1 MDIRYDCRYFKGT
14 MPCIPHKDHGVE
26 CNSNCEY
33 LDSIDQNILIIKLGA
48 MGDIIRTTPIITRLK
63 NEYPN
68 GKIFWL
74 TYFPEVLP
82 ESVDQ
87 PMGFRNEDLVWL
99 RSLDFIMAIN
109 LDKEPE
115 ACALMNQLNIQNKYG
130 FGLTKGMPAPLNEN
144 ANHKFLT
151 GISDS
156 YSKSNTKHYLEEI
169 FELCCWEY
177 KDEEYLLPKYEPNEF
192 NIDLKNVDGK
202 VIGLNTGCGGRWT
215 SRKWPNNSW
224 LTLINLLQKEGYTV
238 LLLGGENEDEQ
249 NKKLSGESGAEYMG
263 FFSFKQFIS
272 LVAKCNA
279 VVSTVTMAMH
289 VAIGLR
295 KPIVLLNNIF
305 NPNEFHF
312 FSPFKIVEPD
322 KNCDCY
328 YLPECING
336 RSCIEEISAE
346 KVLAEIKMIL
356 PL

>member
-1 MDIRYDCRYFKGT
+1 MDVRYDCRYFKGT

-48 MGDIIRTTPIITRLK
+48 MGDVIRTTPIITRLK

-87 PMGFRNEDLVWL
+87 PMSFRNEDLIWL

-144 ANHKFLT
+144 ANHKILT
-151 GISDS
+151 GISDN

-169 FELCCWEY
+169 
-177 KDEEYLLPKYEPNEF
+177 
-192 NIDLKNVDGK
+192 
-202 VIGLNTGCGGRWT
+202 
-215 SRKWPNNSW
+215 
-224 LTLINLLQKEGYTV
+224 
-238 LLLGGENEDEQ
+238 
-249 NKKLSGESGAEYMG
+249 
-263 FFSFKQFIS
+263 
-272 LVAKCNA
+272 
-279 VVSTVTMAMH
+279 
-289 VAIGLR
+289 
-295 KPIVLLNNIF
+295 
-305 NPNEFHF
+305 
-312 FSPFKIVEPD
+312 
-322 KNCDCY
+322 
-328 YLPECING
+328 
-336 RSCIEEISAE
+336 
-346 KVLAEIKMIL
+346 
-356 PL
+356 